1 MINVID
7 FEVFKCDWLCVI
19 NNPVEK
25 TETVIV
31 NDVTQL
37 QSYYDAHK
45 DEIFVGHNI
54 RNYDQW
60 IFKGILC
67 GFNPKEIN
75 DYIILQEG
83 KGWAYSTVLKNIPLN
98 VFDTMPALP
107 TGLKTLEG
115 FMGSSI
121 EETTVSFDID
131 RKLNA
136 AELAEVIKYCKHD
149 VDETLKVFLI
159 NKAEFDSQFDMIK
172 TFNLPFNQFGK
183 TKPQLSAMV
192 LGASMKKHTDEWN
205 FVIPE
210 TAIIKRY
217 TDVLNWYKDDSNK
230 DYSKK
235 LEIDIAG
242 VPHIF
247 AWGGLHG
254 AIPQYQ
260 GEGYFVNVDVASY
273 YPSLMIR
280 YNYISRN
287 VSDPNKYSEIYHKR
301 LEYKK
306 AKDKRQA
313 PLKIVL
319 NSTYG
324 AMKDKN
330 NPLFDPLM
338 ANNVC
343 IGGQILLLDLIEKLE
358 DRFDIIQSNTD
369 GILVKLRANNEAE
382 ASIEYS
388 VLDDIC
394 FEWEQRTGMN
404 LEFDEFRKVV
414 QKDVNNYV
422 IIDAEGHYKS
432 KGAYVK
438 KLNDLDNDLPII
450 NEALIN
456 RIVHN
461 VPVEETINRCNELKK
476 FQKIVKL
483 SNKYDYAMHGNKRLN
498 EKYFRV
504 FASKAFELG
513 GIFKVKDKKIKI
525 KYDSSIH
532 GDFSDYKKL
541 VEKVNKPEKFANT
554 PENCF
559 IFNADVNNEKVTS
572 RLDKQWYIDLAKTR
586 LEQFG
591 ISDQIQFNI

>member
-7 FEVFKCDWLCVI
+7 FEVFCKDWLCVI

-31 NDVTQL
+31 NDVSKL
-37 QSYYDAHK
+37 QEYYNEHK

-54 RNYDQW
+54 REYDQW

-75 DYIILQEG
+75 DYIILQGG
-83 KGWAYSTVLKNIPLN
+83 KGYSFSSVMNKIPLN
-98 VFDTMPALP
+98 IFDTMPALP
-107 TGLKTLEG
+107 IGLKTLEG

-121 EETTVSFDID
+121 EETTVPFDID
-131 RKLNA
+131 RKLTA

-172 TFNLPFNQFGK
+172 TFDLPFSLFGK
-183 TKPQLSAMV
+183 TKAALSAVV
-192 LGASMKKHTDEWN
+192 LGASMKKHDDEWN
-205 FVIPE
+205 YSIPD
-210 TAIIKRY
+210 TAIIERY
-217 TDVLNWYKDDSNK
+217 TEVLDWYKNDANK
-230 DYSKK
+230 DYSKNLK
-235 LEIDIAG
+235 IDIAG

-287 VSDPNKYSEIYHKR
+287 VSDPNKYTEIYHKR

-306 AKDKRQA
+306 VKDKRQA

-324 AMKDKN
+324 AMKDKCS
-330 NPLFDPLM
+330 PLYDPLM
-338 ANNVC
+338 VNNVC

-382 ASIEYS
+382 ASVEYS
-388 VLDDIC
+388 ALDDIC
-394 FEWEQRTGMN
+394 YEWEQRTGMK
-404 LEFDEFRKVV
+404 LDFDEFRKVV

-438 KLNDLDNDLPII
+438 KLSELDNDLPII

-456 RIVHN
+456 RIVN
-461 VPVEETINRCNELKK
+461 NIPVEETINNCTELKK
-476 FQKIVKL
+476 FQKMVKL
-483 SNKYDYAMHGNKRLN
+483 TSKYDYAMHGNKRLT

-504 FASKAFELG
+504 FASNAFELG
-513 GIFKVKDKKIKI
+513 GIFKVKNGK
-525 KYDSSIH
+525 
-532 GDFSDYKKL
+532 
-541 VEKVNKPEKFANT
+541 NPEKFANT
-554 PENCF
+554 PDNCF
-559 IFNADVNNEKVTS
+559 IFNGDVNNEKVTS
-572 RLDKQWYIDLAKTR
+572 RLNKQWYIDLAKTR

-591 ISDQIQFNI
+591 INDQIKFSV

>member
-7 FEVFKCDWLCVI
+7 FEVFCKDWLCVI

-31 NDVTQL
+31 NDVSKL
-37 QSYYDAHK
+37 QEYYNEHK

-54 RNYDQW
+54 REYDQW

-75 DYIILQEG
+75 DYIIVQGG
-83 KGWAYSTVLKNIPLN
+83 KGYSFSSVMNKIPLN
-98 VFDTMPALP
+98 IFDTMPALP

-121 EETTVSFDID
+121 EETTVPFDID
-131 RKLNA
+131 RKLTA

-172 TFNLPFNQFGK
+172 TFDLPFSLFGK
-183 TKPQLSAMV
+183 TKAALSAVV
-192 LGASMKKHTDEWN
+192 LGASMKKHNDEWN
-205 FVIPE
+205 YSIPD
-210 TAIIKRY
+210 TAIIERY
-217 TDVLNWYKDDSNK
+217 TEVLDWYKDDNNK

-235 LEIDIAG
+235 LEINIAG

-287 VSDPNKYSEIYHKR
+287 VSDPNKYTEIYHKR

-306 AKDKRQA
+306 IKDKRQA

-324 AMKDKN
+324 AMKDKY
-330 NPLFDPLM
+330 NPLYDPLM

-369 GILVKLRANNEAE
+369 GILIKLRANNEAE
-382 ASIEYS
+382 ASVEYS
-388 VLDDIC
+388 ALDDIC
-394 FEWEQRTGMN
+394 YEWEQRTGMN

-438 KLNDLDNDLPII
+438 KLSELDNDLPII

-456 RIVHN
+456 RIVN
-461 VPVEETINRCNELKK
+461 NIPVEETINNCTELKK
-476 FQKIVKL
+476 FQKMIKL
-483 SNKYDYAMHGNKRLN
+483 TNKYDYAMHGNKRLT

-504 FASKAFELG
+504 FASCAFELG
-513 GIFKVKDKKIKI
+513 GIFKVKNGK
-525 KYDSSIH
+525 
-532 GDFSDYKKL
+532 
-541 VEKVNKPEKFANT
+541 NPEKFANT
-554 PENCF
+554 PDNCF
-559 IFNADVNNEKVTS
+559 IFNGDVNGEKVTS
-572 RLDKQWYIDLAKTR
+572 RLNKQWYIDLAKTR

-591 ISDQIQFNI
+591 INDQIKFNV

>member
-1 MINVID
+1 MINIID
-7 FEVFKCDWLCVI
+7 FEVFKMDWLCVI

-31 NDVTQL
+31 NDVSKL
-37 QSYYDAHK
+37 QEYYNEHK

-54 RNYDQW
+54 REYDQW

-75 DYIILQEG
+75 DYIIVQGG
-83 KGWAYSTVLKNIPLN
+83 KGYSFSSVMNKIPLN
-98 VFDTMPALP
+98 IFDTMPDRP
-107 TGLKTLEG
+107 TGLKMLEG

-121 EETTVSFDID
+121 EETTVPFDID
-131 RKLNA
+131 RKLTA

-159 NKAEFDSQFDMIK
+159 NKAEFGSQFDMIK
-172 TFNLPFNQFGK
+172 TFDLPFSLFGK
-183 TKPQLSAMV
+183 TKAALSAVV
-192 LGASMKKHTDEWN
+192 LGASMKKHDDEWN
-205 FVIPE
+205 YSIPD
-210 TAIIKRY
+210 TAIIERY
-217 TDVLNWYKDDSNK
+217 TEVLDWYKNDANK
-230 DYSKK
+230 DYSKNLK
-235 LEIDIAG
+235 IDIAG

-287 VSDPNKYSEIYHKR
+287 VSDPNKYTEIYHKR

-306 AKDKRQA
+306 VKDKRQA

-324 AMKDKN
+324 AMKDKCS
-330 NPLFDPLM
+330 PLYDPLM
-338 ANNVC
+338 VNNVC

-369 GILVKLRANNEAE
+369 GILVKLRANNEKE

-388 VLDDIC
+388 ALDDIC
-394 FEWEQRTGMN
+394 CEWEQRTGMN

-461 VPVEETINRCNELKK
+461 IPVEETINNCTELKK
-476 FQKIVKL
+476 FQKMVKL
-483 SNKYDYAMHGNKRLN
+483 TSKYDYAMHGNKRLT

-504 FASKAFELG
+504 FASNAFELG
-513 GIFKVKDKKIKI
+513 GIFKVKNGK
-525 KYDSSIH
+525 
-532 GDFSDYKKL
+532 
-541 VEKVNKPEKFANT
+541 NPEKFANT
-554 PENCF
+554 PDNCF
-559 IFNADVNNEKVTS
+559 IFNGDVNCEKVTS
-572 RLDKQWYIDLAKTR
+572 RLNKQWYIDLAKTR

-591 ISDQIQFNI
+591 INDQIQFNV

>member
-1 MINVID
+1 MCIHVID
-7 FEVFKCDWLCVI
+7 FEVFKADWLCVI

-25 TETVIV
+25 KETVIV
-31 NDVTQL
+31 NNAEEL
-37 QSYYDAHK
+37 QKYYDTYK

-54 RNYDQW
+54 RKYDQY

-67 GFNPKEIN
+67 GFNPKDIN
-75 DYIILQEG
+75 DYIILEG
-83 KGWAYSTVLKNIPLN
+83 GNGWAYSSVFRDIQLNI
-98 VFDTMPALP
+98 FDTMPTQI

-121 EETTVSFDID
+121 EETTVPFDLD
-131 RKLNA
+131 RKLNDQ
-136 AELAEVIKYCKHD
+136 ELQEVIKYCKHD
-149 VDETLKVFLI
+149 VDQTLKVFLI

-172 TFNLPFNQFGK
+172 TFNLPFNLFGK
-183 TKPQLSAMV
+183 TKPQLSAII
-192 LGASMKKHTDEWN
+192 LGASQKRHTDEWN
-205 FVIPE
+205 FAIPK
-210 TAIIKRY
+210 TAIIEKY
-217 TDVLNWYKDDSNK
+217 TEVLDWYRNTDNH
-230 DYSKK
+230 DYSKS
-235 LEIDIAG
+235 LEITIAN
-242 VPHIF
+242 VPHLF

-273 YPSLMIR
+273 YPSMMLV
-280 YNYISRN
+280 YDYLSRN
-287 VSDPNKYSEIYHKR
+287 IKDKSKYAEIYHKR

-306 AKDKRQA
+306 IKDKRQA

-330 NPLFDPLM
+330 NALYDPLM

-369 GILVKLRANNEAE
+369 GILVKLRANNEVE
-382 ASIEYS
+382 ASAEYA

-394 FEWEQRTGMN
+394 YEWETRTGMN
-404 LEFDEFRKVV
+404 LEFDEFRRVV
-414 QKDVNNYV
+414 QADVNNYV
-422 IIDAEGHYKS
+422 IIDADGHYKA
-432 KGAYVK
+432 KGGCVK
-438 KLNDLDNDLPII
+438 KLSQLDYDLPIV

-461 VPVEETINRCNELKK
+461 IPVEETINKCDDLIK

-483 SNKYDYAMHGNKRLN
+483 SSKYNYAMHGNKRLT

-513 GIFKVKDKKIKI
+513 SIYKVKNGK
-525 KYDSSIH
+525 
-532 GDFSDYKKL
+532 
-541 VEKVNKPEKFANT
+541 NPEKFANT
-554 PENCF
+554 PINCF
-559 IFNADVNNEKVTS
+559 IYNADVTNVKVTS
-572 RLDKQWYIDLAKTR
+572 RLDKQWYIDLANKRLTR
-586 LEQFG
+586 FG
-591 ISDQIQFNI
+591 VN

>member
-1 MINVID
+1 MGIDDNAHFSNIGRYMINVID
-7 FEVFKCDWLCVI
+7 FEVYMHDWLCVI
-19 NNPVEK
+19 NNPVDK

-31 NDVTQL
+31 NDVERL
-37 QSYYDAHK
+37 RNYYNDHK
-45 DEIFVGHNI
+45 SEIFVGHNI
-54 RNYDQW
+54 RNYDQY

-75 DYIILQEG
+75 DYIIL
-83 KGWAYSTVLKNIPLN
+83 KGGNGWEFSSVLKSVQLN
-98 VFDTMPALP
+98 VFDTMPSIP

-121 EETTVSFDID
+121 EETSVPFDLN
-131 RKLNA
+131 RKLTEN
-136 AELAEVIKYCKHD
+136 ELQEVIKYCRHD
-149 VDETLKVFLI
+149 VNETLKVFLI
-159 NKAEFDSQFDMIK
+159 NKAEFDSQFDLIK
-172 TFNLPFNQFGK
+172 TFDLPFSVFGK

-192 LGASMKKHTDEWN
+192 LGASAKKHNDEWN
-205 FVIPE
+205 FEIPD
-210 TAIIKRY
+210 TAIINHY
-217 TDVLNWYKDDSNK
+217 TEVLDWYKNTNNH

-254 AIPQYQ
+254 AIAQYQ

-287 VSDPNKYSEIYHKR
+287 VKDPNKFSEIYHKR

-306 AKDKRQA
+306 IKDKMQA

-330 NPLFDPLM
+330 NPLYDPLM

-358 DRFDIIQSNTD
+358 NRFDIIQSNTD
-369 GILVKLRANNEAE
+369 GILVKLRANNETE
-382 ASIEYS
+382 ASKEYAI
-388 VLDDIC
+388 LDDIC
-394 FEWEQRTGMN
+394 YEWEQRTGMN
-404 LEFDEFRKVV
+404 LEFDEFKKVM
-414 QKDVNNYV
+414 QKDVNNY
-422 IIDAEGHYKS
+422 IIVDSSGKYKS

-438 KLNDLDNDLPII
+438 KLSSLDYDLPII
-450 NEALIN
+450 NEALVN
-456 RIVHN
+456 RMVHGI
-461 VPVEETINRCNELKK
+461 PIEQTINNCDELIK
-476 FQKIVKL
+476 FQKMVKL
-483 SNKYDYAMHGNKRLN
+483 SSKYDYAMHGKKRLN
-498 EKYFRV
+498 EKFFRV

-513 GIFKVKDKKIKI
+513 GIFKVKNGK
-525 KYDSSIH
+525 
-532 GDFSDYKKL
+532 
-541 VEKVNKPEKFANT
+541 NPEKFANT
-554 PENCF
+554 PDNCF
-559 IFNADVNNEKVTS
+559 IFNGEVSGIKVTS
-572 RLDKQWYIDLAKTR
+572 RLNKQWYIDLAKTR

-591 ISDQIQFNI
+591 VN

>member
-1 MINVID
+1 MIHVID
-7 FEVFKCDWLCVI
+7 FECYKYDWLCVI

-31 NDVTQL
+31 NDVSKL
-37 QSYYDAHK
+37 QEYYNEHK

-75 DYIILQEG
+75 DYIIYG
-83 KGWAYSTVLKNIPLN
+83 NNGWSYSSLLKHIPLN
-98 VFDTMPALP
+98 IFDTMSALP

-121 EETTVSFDID
+121 EETTVPFDID

-136 AELAEVIKYCKHD
+136 SELAEVIKYCKHD
-149 VDETLKVFLI
+149 VEQTLKVFLI
-159 NKAEFDSQFDMIK
+159 NKAEFDSQFDLIK
-172 TFNLPFNQFGK
+172 TFDLPFNLFGK
-183 TKPQLSAMV
+183 TKPQLSAVV
-192 LGASMKKHTDEWN
+192 LGASMKKHDDEWN
-205 FVIPE
+205 YSIPD
-210 TAIIKRY
+210 TAIIERY
-217 TDVLNWYKDDSNK
+217 TEVLDWYKNDANK
-230 DYSKK
+230 NYLKK
-235 LEIDIAG
+235 LEINIAG

-260 GEGYFVNVDVASY
+260 GRGYFVNVDVASY

-287 VSDPNKYSEIYHKR
+287 VKDPNKFTEIYHKR

-330 NPLFDPLM
+330 NPLYDPLM

-369 GILVKLRANNEAE
+369 GVLVKLRANNEQE
-382 ASIEYS
+382 ANVEYAA
-388 VLDDIC
+388 LDDIC
-394 FEWEQRTGMN
+394 YEWEKRTGMN
-404 LEFDEFRKVV
+404 LEFDEFRRVI

-422 IIDAEGHYKS
+422 IIDKDGNLKS

-438 KLNDLDNDLPII
+438 KLSELDNDLPII
-450 NEALIN
+450 NEAVIN
-456 RIVHN
+456 KIVWN
-461 VPVEETINRCNELKK
+461 IPVEQTISECSELKK

-504 FASKAFELG
+504 FASNTFELG
-513 GIFKVKDKKIKI
+513 GIFKVKIGK
-525 KYDSSIH
+525 
-532 GDFSDYKKL
+532 
-541 VEKVNKPEKFANT
+541 NPEKFANT
-554 PENCF
+554 PDNCF
-559 IFNADVNNEKVTS
+559 IFNGDVNEEKVTS
-572 RLDKQWYIDLAKTR
+572 RLNKQWYIKLANTR
-586 LEQFG
+586 VEQFG
-591 ISDQIQFNI
+591 ISSQLKLDL